1 MKTLRFANGA
11 TLELVGD
18 DTEKLRGVEMKTL
31 IKLRKNEAAIVFSP
45 QGARLIQPEGEEP
58 GDHVALAGALV
69 YAMQYTAFKQMTL
82 DFLRQVAAIEGG
94 DRSTH

>member
-18 DTEKLRGVEMKTL
+18 DTEKFQGVEMKTL

-45 QGARLIQPEGEEP
+45 SGARLIQPPGEPEE
-58 GDHVALAGALV
+58 HVALAGALV
-69 YAMQYTAFKQMTL
+69 FAMQYTAFQQMTL
-82 DFLRQVAAIEGG
+82 DFLRQVTAIEGG
-94 DRSTH
+94 DGSTH